1 MPNRRRFLPDVS
13 WFQVV
18 ASALAAVTAAWIG
31 SKLGISGTI
40 VGAAL
45 GSFVVTLSSSFYS
58 NTLHRGRT
66 MLIQTE
72 RGTVIERQ
80 VEDGDVSDAFSEAK
94 DADSPVV
101 GAQFVDEKPE
111 LRWKTIIVTT
121 VIVLAISLAG
131 IYAYEL
137 VVKHPLGNSGSG
149 TTIGDTFGRGSK
161 DKPATPPATTTP
173 TDPATTV
180 PTTTAPPTMART
192 TAPTTTPTPT
202 RTPTTTPSGT
212 ATTTVPPG

>member
-1 MPNRRRFLPDVS
+1 MPNRRRFLTDVS

-31 SKLGISGTI
+31 SKLGISGTL

-45 GSFVVTLSSSFYS
+45 GSFVVTLSSAFYS
-58 NTLHRGRT
+58 KTLHRGRT

-72 RGTVIERQ
+72 RGTVIERH
-80 VEDGDVSDAFSEAK
+80 VEDGEVSDAFSEAK

-101 GAQFVDEKPE
+101 GAQFVDEKPK
-111 LRWKTIIVTT
+111 LRWKAIVATT
-121 VIVLAISLAG
+121 VIVLAIALGG

-137 VVKHPLGNSGSG
+137 VVKHPLGDSGGG
-149 TTIGDTFGRGSK
+149 TTLGDTFGRGPK
-161 DKPATPPATTTP
+161 DEPTTPPATTAP

-180 PTTTAPPTMART
+180 PTTTAPT

-202 RTPTTTPSGT
+202 TPTGT

>member
-18 ASALAAVTAAWIG
+18 ASALAAVTAAWIA

-45 GSFVVTLSSSFYS
+45 GSFVVTLSSAFYS

-72 RGTVIERQ
+72 RGTVIERH
-80 VEDGDVSDAFSEAK
+80 VEDGEVADAFSEAK
-94 DADSPVV
+94 DADGPVV
-101 GAQFVDEKPE
+101 GAQFVDEKPK
-111 LRWKTIIVTT
+111 LRWKAIIATT
-121 VIVLAISLAG
+121 VIVLAIALAG
-131 IYAYEL
+131 ITAYEL
-137 VVKHPLGNSGSG
+137 VVKHPLGDSGGG
-149 TTIGDTFGRGSK
+149 TTLGDTFGRGPK
-161 DKPATPPATTTP
+161 DKPTTPPATTAP

-180 PTTTAPPTMART
+180 PTTTAPPT
-192 TAPTTTPTPT
+192 TAPTTTPTT
-202 RTPTTTPSGT
+202 TPTPTGIPTGT
-212 ATTTVPPG
+212 APTTVPPG